1 MILRVISAV
10 AAAILLTATPLVN
23 DLCAR
28 NCERPAEAGC
38 PQHAPKPAPQC
49 THDHGVM
56 SADLTRIQ
64 PLSSFPYPV
73 AIDHVATAPPELDRR
88 AIEISWTRL
97 RHSPPVPVASQTPLR
112 I

>member
-1 MILRVISAV
+1 MFRVISTV
-10 AAAILLTATPLVN
+10 AAVVLLTATPLVN

-28 NCERPAEAGC
+28 NCERPAEASC

-49 THDHGVM
+49 AHDHGVM

-64 PLSSFPYPV
+64 PLSSFQCPSAV
-73 AIDHVATAPPELDRR
+73 DHVVVAAPELDRSS
-88 AIEISWTRL
+88 IEISWTRL
-97 RHSPPVPVASQTPLR
+97 RHSPPPPIASQTPLR